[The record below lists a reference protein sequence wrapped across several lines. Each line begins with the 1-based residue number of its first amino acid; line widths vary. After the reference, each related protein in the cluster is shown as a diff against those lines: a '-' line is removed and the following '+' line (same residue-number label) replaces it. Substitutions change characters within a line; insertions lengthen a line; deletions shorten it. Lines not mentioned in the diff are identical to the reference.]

1 MRQSVFDHYYLRRG
15 QVAQENILNEPED
28 TRELRW
34 QLLRSRLK
42 RALG

>member
-1 MRQSVFDHYYLRRG
+1 MRQSVFDRYYLRRG
-15 QVAQENILNEPED
+15 QIAKGLKTEEPED

-34 QLLRSRLK
+34 QLLRSRIK